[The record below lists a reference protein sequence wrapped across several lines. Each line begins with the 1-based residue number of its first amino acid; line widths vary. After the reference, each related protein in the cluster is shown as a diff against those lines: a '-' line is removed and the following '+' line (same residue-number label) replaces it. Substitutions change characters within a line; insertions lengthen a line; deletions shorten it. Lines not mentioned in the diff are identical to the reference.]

1 MNFAKQSLTVFLCTV
16 LLVSCSGSDGGSA
29 APLPMPSSM
38 AKIDA
43 TNAASIAGGVV
54 DAVLASGS
62 FGDILSGGG
71 SGSLAGKADNGLS
84 KAVGSQP
91 GGLLGF
97 FASAP
102 IPETNV
108 LCAVDGSVTVTGQVA
123 NPTTLSAGDRL
134 RFEFFDCD
142 DGADQVLNGVYEIV
156 VNNFSGDVLQG
167 LFDLNAT
174 ATFDG
179 FEVTQGLE
187 MTALTG
193 ATTLDLDTS
202 IPLMTSVSV
211 SGVSLSV
218 SDNTDSA
225 TLTDFRTD
233 VTHNAGVAPEV
244 YTTAASG
251 TLTSTLFEG
260 DVNYSTPV
268 PLQGFVGEYPFPGEL
283 LVTGEGGASLRL
295 MALDN
300 INVRLEIDPGDGSG
314 IVTQDITWFEV
325 VNAVGADAT
334 GITGQV
340 LMGPIV
346 PGPEVPGQINEA
358 PFSAL
363 FNVLDS
369 ANNAVARFESDD
381 NGNFMVLLAPG
392 DYTIVPDASTPIP
405 YPEQQTKT
413 VTVPETGFADVVL
426 MFDTGIR

>member
-1 MNFAKQSLTVFLCTV
+1 MKFVNQSLTAILCTV
-16 LLVSCSGSDGGSA
+16 FVVACSGSDGGSSE
-29 APLPMPSSM
+29 PLPMPSSM

-43 TNAASIAGGVV
+43 TNATSIAGGVV
-54 DAVLASGS
+54 DVVLASGS
-62 FGDILSGGG
+62 FGDILGGGG
-71 SGSLAGKADNGLS
+71 SGSLAGKADSGLS
-84 KAVGSQP
+84 KADGSRP
-91 GGLLGF
+91 GGLLGY
-97 FASAP
+97 FAVVP
-102 IPETNV
+102 TPETNT
-108 LCAVDGSVTVTGQVA
+108 LCAVDGNVIVTGQVA

-134 RFEFFDCD
+134 NLEFFDCD
-142 DGADQVLNGVYEIV
+142 DGAGRSLNGIYEIV

-167 LFDLNAT
+167 RFNLNAT

-187 MTALTG
+187 MTALNG

-225 TLTDFRTD
+225 TLTEFRTD
-233 VTHNAGVAPEV
+233 ATHNAGVAPEV

-260 DVNYSTPV
+260 NVNYSTPV
-268 PLQGFVGEYPFPGEL
+268 PFQGFVGEFPFPGEL
-283 LVTGEGGASLRL
+283 LVTGAGGTSLKL

-314 IVTQDITWFEV
+314 VVTQDTTWVGV
-325 VNAVGADAT
+325 VHAVGANAT

-358 PFSAL
+358 PLSAL
-363 FNVLDS
+363 FNVLNS
-369 ANNAVARFESDD
+369 AGNAAARFKSDD
-381 NGNFMVLLAPG
+381 NGNFTVLLAPG
-392 DYTIVPDASTPIP
+392 DYTIVPDASAPLP
-405 YPEQQTKT
+405 YPEQQQQFA
-413 VTVPETGFADVVL
+413 TVPENGFADVIL
-426 MFDTGIR
+426 RFDTGIR

>member
-1 MNFAKQSLTVFLCTV
+1 
-16 LLVSCSGSDGGSA
+16 
-29 APLPMPSSM
+29 MPE
-38 AKIDA
+38 A
-43 TNAASIAGGVV
+43 
-54 DAVLASGS
+54 
-62 FGDILSGGG
+62 
-71 SGSLAGKADNGLS
+71 
-84 KAVGSQP
+84 
-91 GGLLGF
+91 
-97 FASAP
+97 
-102 IPETNV
+102 NV
-108 LCAVDGSVTVTGQVA
+108 LCAVGGSVTVTGQVA
-123 NPTTLSAGDRL
+123 NPTTLSAGDKL
-134 RFEFFDCD
+134 RFEFLDCD

-300 INVRLEIDPGDGSG
+300 INVRLEINPGDGSG
-314 IVTQDITWFEV
+314 IVTQEITWFEV

-334 GITGQV
+334 GVTGQV

-363 FNVLDS
+363 FNVFDS

-381 NGNFMVLLAPG
+381 NGNFIVQLAPG

>member
-1 MNFAKQSLTVFLCTV
+1 MKFAKQSLIAFLCTI
-16 LLVSCSGSDGGSA
+16 LVVACSGSDGGSA

-43 TNAASIAGGVV
+43 ISAASIAGGVV

-62 FGDILSGGG
+62 LGDILSGGG
-71 SGSLAGKADNGLS
+71 SGSLAGKSDNGLS
-84 KAVGSQP
+84 KTDGSYP
-91 GGLLGF
+91 GGLLGY
-97 FASAP
+97 FAVVP
-102 IPETNV
+102 IPETNT
-108 LCAVDGSVTVTGQVA
+108 LCAVDGNVIVIGQVA

-134 RFEFFDCD
+134 NLEFFDCN
-142 DGADQVLNGVYEIV
+142 DGAGQVLNGIYEIV

-167 LFDLNAT
+167 LFNLNAT

-187 MTALTG
+187 MTALNG
-193 ATTLDLDTS
+193 ATTLNLDTS

-211 SGVSLSV
+211 SGASLSV
-218 SDNTDSA
+218 SDRTDSA
-225 TLTDFRTD
+225 TLTEFWTE
-233 VTHNAGVAPEV
+233 VTHNAGVAPEA
-244 YTTAASG
+244 YTLAAAG

-260 DVNYSTPV
+260 EVNYNTPV

-314 IVTQDITWFEV
+314 IVTQDTNWVELA
-325 VNAVGADAT
+325 NAVSADAT

-340 LMGPIV
+340 LRGPIV
-346 PGPEVPGQINEA
+346 PGPEVPGQINEE

-363 FNVLDS
+363 FSVLNS
-369 ANNAVARFESDD
+369 ENNTVVRFESDD
-381 NGNFMVLLAPG
+381 NGNFTVLLLPG
-392 DYTIVPDASTPIP
+392 EYTIVPDASAPILF
-405 YPEQQTKT
+405 PEQQTKL
-413 VTVPETGFADVVL
+413 VIVPEDGFADVIL